1 MERFKFLKKEEVS
14 NLPKTSGVYAFKSKR
29 EILYIGKAIN
39 IKERVKNHFQKSSFR
54 DNLFIDKVE
63 NVGFI
68 KTNSEIAALILEA
81 NLIKKYQPKY
91 NIMWRDDKNFF
102 YVGITKQNLPR
113 IFITHQIKKEKIKNG
128 KQTVFIGPFVDG
140 TSLKKTLKILR
151 KIFPYYTVK
160 KHSRLPCTWCHLG
173 LCPGPNPDEKK
184 YKKNIKN
191 LISILKGKSAP
202 VLKSLKK
209 EMKKA
214 AKLQEYEKA
223 AGLRDKIQALQRTI
237 SHAKIFEEIKAKK
250 DKWEKIEKEL
260 KKILKTKKKILR
272 IEAYDVSNIQGQK
285 ATGSMVT
292 FIQGNP
298 EKDFYRR
305 FKIKSIDKPNDIA
318 MIEEVLERRFK
329 HLEWKMPDVI
339 LIDGG
344 KAQLNIAIKTKNRNR
359 KTKNISVISL
369 AKKQNKLYIENRKD
383 PILLKKLSKEVA
395 DLILQIRDEAH
406 RFAITYH
413 RKLRKKELF
422 G

>member
-113 IFITHQIKKEKIKNG
+113 IFITHQTKKEKIKNG

>member
-113 IFITHQIKKEKIKNG
+113 IFITHQTKKEKIKNG

-395 DLILQIRDEAH
+395 DLIVQIRDEAH